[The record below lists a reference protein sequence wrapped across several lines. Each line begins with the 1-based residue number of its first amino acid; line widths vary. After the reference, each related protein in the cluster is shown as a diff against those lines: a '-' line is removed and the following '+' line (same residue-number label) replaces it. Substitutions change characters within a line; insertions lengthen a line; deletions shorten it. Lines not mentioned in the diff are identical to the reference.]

1 MYDVQ
6 PPLSAYEKIREGNI
20 KRNNAKLSE
29 LNIAPFVKTP
39 RKRKAKVAK
48 QPVTTENNDNTEAFD
63 AEKQTINKIVKIRP
77 ERKAKVA
84 KLPVATDNN
93 GSGSSSDDS
102 DPQVPKWNYLA
113 LTDAQRGTLHS
124 SVLAKVGESFI
135 DR

>member
-1 MYDVQ
+1 MMYDVQ
-6 PPLSAYEKIREGNI
+6 PPLSAYEKNREGNI
-20 KRNNAKLSE
+20 KRNSEKLLE

-63 AEKQTINKIVKIRP
+63 AEKQNINKIVKIRP

-93 GSGSSSDDS
+93 GCGSSSDDS
-102 DPQVPKWNYLA
+102 DPSTKME
-113 LTDAQRGTLHS
+113 LTSTH
-124 SVLAKVGESFI
+124 
-135 DR
+135 